1 MRKCTGFILVVALGL
16 LTACSGDETV
26 AVMIQT
32 EMGDIKLDL
41 YPEKAPI
48 TVANFLHYVD
58 EGGFENASFYR
69 TVVKENQPQDDDM
82 IYVLQGGRSEGD
94 STFLFPPIEHE
105 STEVTGISHL
115 DGVISMARN
124 KPGTASSEFFIC
136 IGDNSTLDYGRRQPD
151 TAGYATFGKVVSGM
165 EIVHKIHQSPSEG
178 QALTP
183 NIRIINIVRVK

>member
-1 MRKCTGFILVVALGL
+1 MRNYARIIFVVALGL
-16 LTACSGDETV
+16 LAACSGTETV
-26 AVMIQT
+26 AVIIQT
-32 EMGDIKLDL
+32 EMGDIKLEL

-48 TVANFLHYVD
+48 TVANFLRYVD
-58 EGGFENASFYR
+58 EGGFENTGFYR
-69 TVVKENQPQDDDM
+69 TVVKENQSQDDDM
-82 IYVLQGGRSEGD
+82 IFVLQGGRSEGD
-94 STFLFPPIEHE
+94 STFLFSPIDHE

-124 KPGTASSEFFIC
+124 EPGTASSEFFIC

-151 TAGYATFGKVVSGM
+151 TAGYATFGKVVRGM
-165 EIVHKIHQSPSEG
+165 DVVHKIHQSPMEE